1 MSYDE
6 LELDTL
12 GDRKTALFLIM
23 SDTDD
28 TFNFVIAILQS
39 QLFNL
44 LCDKADDEYN
54 GKLPVHVRFLLDEFA
69 NIGQIPRFDKLI
81 ATIRSREM
89 SASII
94 LQSQSQLKAI
104 YKDAAEIILDNAD
117 STLFLGGRGKNAK
130 DISDNLGRE
139 TIDSFNTSE
148 NRGTQ
153 VSHGLTYQKLGKEL
167 MTQDEIAVMDG
178 GKCILQLRG
187 VRPFLSDKY
196 DITKHPNYKYLS
208 DFDKK
213 NAFDTV
219 EWWNAKGRYDLV
231 YKSRV
236 FTDTYSKDTITV
248 TNAEQVIFGGTG
260 YDTKNRLPPEVE
272 HSYPDYSI
280 YPQFFGI
287 AYGFLSRGCP
297 RNCGF
302 CIVSSKE
309 GRKSVKVADLS
320 EFWKWQP
327 EIKIMDANLLAC
339 PDHENLIEQ
348 LIRSRA
354 WVDFSQGLDIRLVNR
369 DNVSLLNRVRIK
381 AVHFAWDNPDEDLT
395 GYFQRFLDLTAIK
408 SSRQRRVYVLTNYGS
423 THEQDLYR
431 VNTLR
436 AMGFDPYVM
445 IYERP
450 TAPPVTRHL
459 QRWVNNKRLF
469 YAVPRFEDYIPG
481 RKEV

>member
-1 MSYDE
+1 MKI
-6 LELDTL
+6 
-12 GDRKTALFLIM
+12 GLIDVD
-23 SDTDD
+23 SH
-28 TFNFVIAILQS
+28 NFP
-39 QLFNL
+39 NL
-44 LCDKADDEYN
+44 CLMKLSAYHKAK
-54 GKLPVHVRFLLDEFA
+54 GH
-69 NIGQIPRFDKLI
+69 
-81 ATIRSREM
+81 
-89 SASII
+89 
-94 LQSQSQLKAI
+94 
-104 YKDAAEIILDNAD
+104 
-117 STLFLGGRGKNAK
+117 
-130 DISDNLGRE
+130 
-139 TIDSFNTSE
+139 
-148 NRGTQ
+148 
-153 VSHGLTYQKLGKEL
+153 
-167 MTQDEIAVMDG
+167 
-178 GKCILQLRG
+178 
-187 VRPFLSDKY
+187 
-196 DITKHPNYKYLS
+196 
-208 DFDKK
+208 
-213 NAFDTV
+213 TV

-302 CIVSSKE
+302 CIVSGKE

-431 VNTLR
+431 VNTLQNSVLEVMNIEQGIKSPR
-436 AMGFDPYVM
+436 QGNAENDPRRGDCGKPYDGRNNE
-445 IYERP
+445 YQRKTAGGKLFSPRSGSSRKDNP
-450 TAPPVTRHL
+450 TYQHR
-459 QRWVNNKRLF
+459 
-469 YAVPRFEDYIPG
+469 G
-481 RKEV
+481 